1 LSNFQL
7 ECILE
12 NEKNFAGVFASDTLP
27 KKIKPAENGLVNLEK
42 INSPGTH
49 WVAYYNSPSR
59 PTIEYF
65 DSFGLVPSNRILKY
79 LQTSG
84 KPIVY
89 NETQLQIRSSVRC
102 GFYCLHFIQQRNR
115 KKSYRQILKAFIQKP
130 SLYNENKVKNDY
142 I

>member
-7 ECILE
+7 ECILG

-42 INSPGTH
+42 ISSSGTH
-49 WVAYYNSPSR
+49 WVAYYNSPSS
-59 PTIEYF
+59 PNVEYF

-84 KPIVY
+84 KPVIY
-89 NETQLQIRSSVRC
+89 NDRQLQANDSLRC
-102 GFYCLHFIQQRNR
+102 GFYCVHFIQQRNR
-115 KKSYRQILKAFIQKP
+115 QKSYHQVLKAFIQKP
-130 SLYNENKVKNDY
+130 SLYNENQVLM
-142 I
+142 II